1 MFDAIITHCLAT
13 ISVRMGDKQEL
24 GGGCQGR
31 FRVRD
36 FGAIFLPKIVVKF
49 PIRLKER
56 GHILDV
62 MSIEPLTVEID
73 NRHQKIIL

>member
-1 MFDAIITHCLAT
+1 MLGAIIIHCLAT
-13 ISVRMGDKQEL
+13 ISVRMGDKKEL

-36 FGAIFLPKIVVKF
+36 FGAIFLPKIVVNF

-56 GHILDV
+56 GHSLAV

-73 NRHQKIIL
+73 NRHQKI